1 MFDLVIFDCDGVLV
15 DSEPLS
21 SRIFVEALAE
31 LGLTLTAQECVEA
44 FVGRSPK
51 ANLETVE
58 RLLKGPLPTSFVP
71 NLMAKASVVFSQE
84 LQAVPGIKVALE
96 QIQLPVC
103 VASGS
108 SPELIRD
115 NLTITGLLDRFA
127 DNIFSSNDV
136 EHGKPAPDVFLYAAK
151 KMQINPDRCAV
162 VEDSIAGVQAGCAA
176 GMTVFAYHGTFSAA
190 ALSEAGAHVLFD
202 DMNRLPEL
210 LLARLS

>member
-58 RLLKGPLPTSFVP
+58 RLLKGPLPTTFVP

-84 LQAVPGIKVALE
+84 LQAVPGIKAALE

-127 DNIFSSNDV
+127 DNIFSSSDV
-136 EHGKPAPDVFLYAAK
+136 AHGKPAPDVFLYAAK
-151 KMQINPDRCAV
+151 KMQVNPDRCAV

-176 GMTVFAYHGTFSAA
+176 GMTVFAYHGTFSAT
-190 ALSEAGAHVLFD
+190 ALSDAGAHVLFD
-202 DMNRLPEL
+202 DMNKLPEL